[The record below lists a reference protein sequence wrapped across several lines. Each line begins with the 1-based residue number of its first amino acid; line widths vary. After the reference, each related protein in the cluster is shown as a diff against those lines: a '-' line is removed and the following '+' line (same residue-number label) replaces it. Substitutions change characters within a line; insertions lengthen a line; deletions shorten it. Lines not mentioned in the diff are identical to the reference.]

1 MYSSHWLFHR
11 GVAGTAGK
19 DSLKL
24 CLASLADL
32 KIAQFTSGVS
42 ADLMSSTHL
51 NPEMTPCLQ
60 TAFENEWFVTWKC
73 GGFYFIFNLL
83 YVFYYT
89 VLYEIVGGCYT
100 VYTSSIAY
108 TLIFVTRFSAPFLS
122 NEHEHEKT
130 VSRNFSFSGSYSR
143 NSQKCVSAYSFTMM
157 TSSWHNP
164 WLRRHHV
171 CVVVDYIDT
180 VLE

>member
-1 MYSSHWLFHR
+1 MYSSPWLFHR

-42 ADLMSSTHL
+42 ADLTSSTQL

-73 GGFYFIFNLL
+73 GGFYFIFNLCFLL
-83 YVFYYT
+83 YSTLWNCGGLLYSIHQQYCLHPYFCHKIFGTFFIKWTWTWKNGFTKFFVFRK
-89 VLYEIVGGCYT
+89 L
-100 VYTSSIAY
+100 
-108 TLIFVTRFSAPFLS
+108 L
-122 NEHEHEKT
+122 EK
-130 VSRNFSFSGSYSR
+130 FA
-143 NSQKCVSAYSFTMM
+143 KMCVSLFVYYDDIKLA
-157 TSSWHNP
+157 
-164 WLRRHHV
+164 
-171 CVVVDYIDT
+171 
-180 VLE
+180 